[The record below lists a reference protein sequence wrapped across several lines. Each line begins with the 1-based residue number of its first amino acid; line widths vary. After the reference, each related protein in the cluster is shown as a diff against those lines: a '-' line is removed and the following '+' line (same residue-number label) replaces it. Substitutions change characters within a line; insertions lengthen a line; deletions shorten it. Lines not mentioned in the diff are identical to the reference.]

1 MDQDELDF
9 EAVVKA
15 LEAAGTELENAPPV
29 VSPEQLAEKVREAG
43 RKLKQAA
50 AELRMVSRKEARVP
64 ELSGSPK
71 HATSDQAPGEDV
83 IQVND
88 QYAGGKTP
96 LEDSE
101 HDQHQTGG

>member
-1 MDQDELDF
+1 M
-9 EAVVKA
+9 
-15 LEAAGTELENAPPV
+15 EAAGMELENAPPV

-50 AELRMVSRKEARVP
+50 AELRKVSRKEARVP
-64 ELSGSPK
+64 ELSGSLRQ
-71 HATSDQAPGEDV
+71 ATSDQAPGEDM

-88 QYAGGKTP
+88 QYAGGTPP

-101 HDQHQTGG
+101 HGQHQTGG

>member
-50 AELRMVSRKEARVP
+50 AELHRLSRKDARVS

-71 HATSDQAPGEDV
+71 QATSDQAPGEDV

-88 QYAGGKTP
+88 QYAGGKP
-96 LEDSE
+96 RLEDSE